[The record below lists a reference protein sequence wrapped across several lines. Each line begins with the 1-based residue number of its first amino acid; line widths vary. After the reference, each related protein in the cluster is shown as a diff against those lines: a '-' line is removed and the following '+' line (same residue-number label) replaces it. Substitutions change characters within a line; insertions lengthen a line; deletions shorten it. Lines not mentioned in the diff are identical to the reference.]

1 MDVGADNIRLF
12 HRKIVQCMSLLMA
25 QMRSAATS
33 DLSPLLGAERT

>member
-1 MDVGADNIRLF
+1 MMMESASVGGLFNFKANVQWRL
-12 HRKIVQCMSLLMA
+12 LA